1 MASICPPTF
10 PSPRTDPNPQKFNFA
25 NSRFSSSKFGRGL
38 QSGVSLSRVSD
49 SSLCCRCND
58 RRSSVGDSSD
68 SGAEDTWRW
77 SLGIQETFRNAIKRF
92 DNYLSSLRDQRA
104 DGTLVVAEKWRDDDG
119 EEEEWD
125 WERWRKHF
133 LEVDEQERIVSILKS
148 QLANAIE
155 REDYEEAARI
165 KVAIAAAARSDT
177 VGRVMSHLKKYVDEE
192 QYGDAALIRDHA
204 GAGLVGWWASEDAND
219 PYGRIIHISAE
230 YGRYIARSYSPRQL
244 ATASVGA
251 PLFEVYL
258 RNNKRGAYK
267 QQAVYLKRRG
277 APEDLYIPSF
287 KSPGGSRSL
296 DSRDVRDN
304 KSKLFERSSEETEDA
319 EDRDDD
325 IGFDNI
331 LRDMIP
337 GVKVKV
343 VKVTAPEKAD
353 RDILSKVI
361 EQIIDEEEEEKDYEI
376 ESADT
381 DTEIKSD
388 NDDEHSDSD
397 LDSGSEIAEE
407 DEQHQIALQ
416 VVVGDGFLQRLS
428 HGAHAKDLLRVPAR
442 LEKKGRMTFTFTVE
456 EDSNEHLSG
465 GDGQSAKSKRATLPG
480 QRSIDHV
487 MLDFVKSIGKGKIP
501 MKVLKDVG
509 ELINQTLNQAR
520 NSQPLSGSTTF
531 SRIDVSSS
539 SDPLNGLYIGAHGL
553 YTSEVIHMKRR
564 FGQWKEDGSTKKPSK
579 MEFYEYVEAVKLTGD
594 AYVPAGQV
602 AFRAK
607 VGKKYQLPHK
617 GIIPEEFGV
626 IARYRGQ
633 GRLAEPGFQNPR
645 WVDGELVILDGKY
658 IKGGP
663 VVGFVY
669 WAPEY
674 HFLLKGGDNGLNS
687 YLIIHL
693 GKAGISSQAKS
704 HVGIAGSSVNHH
716 RR

>member
-10 PSPRTDPNPQKFNFA
+10 PSPRTDPNPQKLNFVH
-25 NSRFSSSKFGRGL
+25 SRFSSSKLGRRL
-38 QSGVSLSRVSD
+38 QSGVSLSRVPDFSF
-49 SSLCCRCND
+49 SCRCSD
-58 RRSSVGDSSD
+58 KRSGGGDSSD
-68 SGAEDTWRW
+68 SGAEDAWRW
-77 SLGIQETFRNAIKRF
+77 DFGIQETFRNAIKRF
-92 DNYLSSLRDQRA
+92 DDYLSSLRDQRA
-104 DGTLVVAEKWRDDDG
+104 DGTLVVAEKWGDEEEDG
-119 EEEEWD
+119 EEWD

-133 LEVDEQERIVSILKS
+133 VEVDEQERIVSILKS

-177 VGRVMSHLKKYVDEE
+177 VGRVMSHLKKSVEE
-192 QYGDAALIRDHA
+192 ERYGDAALIRDHA
-204 GAGLVGWWASEDAND
+204 GAGLVGWWAGTSEDSND

-244 ATASVGA
+244 ATSSVGA
-251 PLFEVYL
+251 PVFEVYL
-258 RNNKRGAYK
+258 RDNHGGDYK
-267 QQAVYLKRRG
+267 QQAVYLKRKG
-277 APEDLYIPSF
+277 APEDVYVPSF
-287 KSPGGSRSL
+287 KSSGGSRSL
-296 DSRDVRDN
+296 DSRDARDN
-304 KSKLFERSSEETEDA
+304 KSKLFERSSEDTEDG
-319 EDRDDD
+319 EDMDDD

-331 LRDMIP
+331 LQDMIP

-343 VKVTAPEKAD
+343 VKVTAPEKVD
-353 RDILSKVI
+353 RDIISKVI
-361 EQIIDEEEEEKDYEI
+361 EQIIDEEDEEKDYEI
-376 ESADT
+376 ESVDADN
-381 DTEIKSD
+381 EIKSA
-388 NDDEHSDSD
+388 NEDEHSDTD

-416 VVVGDGFLQRLS
+416 VVVGDGFLQKLS
-428 HGAHAKDLLRVPAR
+428 RGAHARDLLRVPAR

-456 EDSNEHLSG
+456 EDANEHQPG
-465 GDGQSAKSKRATLPG
+465 GDGPSAKNKRSKLPG
-480 QRSIDHV
+480 QRSIDNL

-501 MKVLKDVG
+501 MKVLQDVG
-509 ELINQTLNQAR
+509 ELINLTLNQAR

-553 YTSEVIHMKRR
+553 YTSEVIHMRRR
-564 FGQWKEDGSTKKPSK
+564 FGQWNEDGSTKKPSK
-579 MEFYEYVEAVKLTGD
+579 IEFYEYVEAVKLTGD

-633 GRLAEPGFQNPR
+633 GRLAEPGFQSPR

-674 HFLLKGGDNGLNS
+674 HFLVFFNRLRLLD
-687 YLIIHL
+687 
-693 GKAGISSQAKS
+693 
-704 HVGIAGSSVNHH
+704 
-716 RR
+716 